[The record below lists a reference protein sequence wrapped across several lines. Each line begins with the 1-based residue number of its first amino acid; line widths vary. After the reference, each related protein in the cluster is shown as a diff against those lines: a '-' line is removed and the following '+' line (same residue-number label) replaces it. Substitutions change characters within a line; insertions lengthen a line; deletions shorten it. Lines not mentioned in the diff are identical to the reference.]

1 MSCQLTKEPYPMGE
15 IELEHYIIP
24 KIMASTKA
32 AGAGALKASLFAN
45 PVGVAVMLS
54 PPWAP

>member
-1 MSCQLTKEPYPMGE
+1 MGE